1 MKYLY
6 KKWTYSSRFMS
17 IPACKP
23 NIWLLFRIY
32 IYIYIYNII
41 FELWNHKLSS
51 NQNRKTE
58 IRMTGSK
65 IGIKVT
71 EPSNK
76 NLTPPLSTVAASL
89 SGEGSCLL
97 NVLVKPALY
106 VFSYL
111 NVYEYC
117 CSWFIWLYCLQ
128 RTDGFVGIKRLT
140 MSNIGHRA
148 NPTSEQNGLTLH
160 LKTSLP
166 TFNF

>member
-1 MKYLY
+1 ML
-6 KKWTYSSRFMS
+6 RFS
-17 IPACKP
+17 VVW
-23 NIWLLFRIY
+23 NIY
-32 IYIYIYNII
+32 IKNEPIAHVSCQSLPVNRIFDFYSENNII

-58 IRMTGSK
+58 IRMTRSK

-71 EPSNK
+71 QPSNK
-76 NLTPPLSTVAASL
+76 YL
-89 SGEGSCLL
+89 GEGSCLL